1 MALFYARQ
9 MAIVLCNRDGQS
21 RRQTLVFLA
30 ILLDRTARHKVLQ
43 LLVSSQP
50 QHFLATAGRIPGAKI
65 LVHNVEELLKL
76 KGRAPGEDS
85 NQLLSHQVRNS
96 TGKRIFL

>member
-1 MALFYARQ
+1 

-21 RRQTLVFLA
+21 RRQALVFLA
-30 ILLDRTARHKVLQ
+30 ILLDRAAGHKVLQ
-43 LLVSSQP
+43 FLVSSQP
-50 QHFLATAGRIPGAKI
+50 QHFLATTGSIPGAKI
-65 LVHNVEELLKL
+65 LVHNVEELFKL

-85 NQLLSHQVRNS
+85 YQLLSYQVRNS

>member
-30 ILLDRTARHKVLQ
+30 ILLDRTACHKVLQ
-43 LLVSSQP
+43 FLVSSQP

-65 LVHNVEELLKL
+65 LVHNVEELFKL

-85 NQLLSHQVRNS
+85 NQLLSYQVRNS

>member
-1 MALFYARQ
+1 

-21 RRQTLVFLA
+21 RRQAFVFLA
-30 ILLDRTARHKVLQ
+30 VLLDRTARHKVLQ
-43 LLVSSQP
+43 FLVSSQP
-50 QHFLATAGRIPGAKI
+50 QHFLATTGSIPGPKI
-65 LVHNVEELLKL
+65 LVHNVEELFKL

-85 NQLLSHQVRNS
+85 YQLLSYQVRNS